1 MGVHTDTQTQ
11 SMYQGIQAVVPEIRI
26 VLQFRER
33 RDEAFQLKEGEKEVE
48 KRQVHSYTD
57 SLQV

>member
-48 KRQVHSYTD
+48 KRQVHS
-57 SLQV
+57 